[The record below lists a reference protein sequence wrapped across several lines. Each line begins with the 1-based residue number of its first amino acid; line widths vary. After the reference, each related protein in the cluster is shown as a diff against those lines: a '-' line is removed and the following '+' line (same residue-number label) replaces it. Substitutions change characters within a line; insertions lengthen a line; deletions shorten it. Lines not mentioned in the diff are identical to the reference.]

1 LDLLA
6 DNSVDTA
13 ARSFRIHMAAL
24 DHAFDKAV
32 NIHDPSNVMTL
43 AMEDDT
49 APNVRKIADQIMHKT
64 ANNGEIFPANNALAC
79 IIVAAAWL
87 ACVDDVV
94 WVNETLPD
102 LSDFVANL
110 VQQIRN
116 GASAEFEKDFGVTF
130 NPKTGDVIKDID
142 PPTEH

>member
-1 LDLLA
+1 
-6 DNSVDTA
+6 
-13 ARSFRIHMAAL
+13 
-24 DHAFDKAV
+24 
-32 NIHDPSNVMTL
+32 MTL

-94 WVNETLPD
+94 WVSETLPD